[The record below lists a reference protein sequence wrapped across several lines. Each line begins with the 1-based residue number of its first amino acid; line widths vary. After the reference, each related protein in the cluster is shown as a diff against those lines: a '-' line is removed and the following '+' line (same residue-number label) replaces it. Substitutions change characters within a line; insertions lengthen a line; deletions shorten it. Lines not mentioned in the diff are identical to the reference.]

1 MDARI
6 RKILLLMEDNLSL
19 GLPLGRMAQSVNLSS
34 SRLSHLFKSELGMS
48 PAQYLK
54 TLRMKK
60 ARGLL
65 ENTFLSVKEIAIQV
79 GLGDGS
85 HFVQDFKKSYGLTPI
100 QYRNAFVLTRGGR
113 RAATSAYR

>member
-6 RKILLLMEDNLSL
+6 QKILHLMEDDFSR
-19 GLPLGRMAQSVNLSS
+19 GLPLGRMARSVNLSS

-60 ARGLL
+60 LRASREYISERERGRCSSWAGRWESLTDKQDCKKKT
-65 ENTFLSVKEIAIQV
+65 EEVEIAPV
-79 GLGDGS
+79 E
-85 HFVQDFKKSYGLTPI
+85 
-100 QYRNAFVLTRGGR
+100 
-113 RAATSAYR
+113 SAS

>member
-6 RKILLLMEDNLSL
+6 QRILHLMEDNFSRGLSL
-19 GLPLGRMAQSVNLSS
+19 GSMAQSVNLSP
-34 SRLSHLFKSELGMS
+34 SRLSHLFKSELGMP

-65 ENTFLSVKEIAIQV
+65 EATFLSVKEIAVQV

-85 HFVQDFKKSYGLTPI
+85 HFVQDFKKSHGLTPI
-100 QYRNAFVLTRGGR
+100 QYRNTFVITRGEAPRSNIGI
-113 RAATSAYR
+113 